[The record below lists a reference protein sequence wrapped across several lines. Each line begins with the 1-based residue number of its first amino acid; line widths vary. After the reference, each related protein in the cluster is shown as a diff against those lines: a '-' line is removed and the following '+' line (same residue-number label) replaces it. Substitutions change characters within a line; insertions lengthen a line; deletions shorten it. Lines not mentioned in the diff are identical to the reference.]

1 MENIRSSAWTALP
14 KLATKDRLMKS
25 AKAKSRKAPVKKK
38 QRTKAEQRAE
48 TLEKIL
54 DAAELLF
61 SRHGLYG
68 VALRDV
74 TAEAGVH
81 TSLMRYYFDDKLE
94 LFRAVFARRAGL
106 SVERR
111 LRAFDRY
118 EKDVNGKP
126 TVAGALHVLLDTD
139 FDLYIEGGE
148 GGRNYAAFVAQI
160 ASTPEAA
167 QLFEEHFNPVILR
180 FLGIL
185 RKALPDVPERSLF
198 WGIHF
203 LTGAVMHSY
212 AHSGRIDRLSG
223 GLCQS
228 DDLASIREFL
238 ADFIAAGFV
247 SLPKKASAK

>member
-1 MENIRSSAWTALP
+1 MEI
-14 KLATKDRLMKS
+14 S
-25 AKAKSRKAPVKKK
+25 AKHWDRASHARDEGLRMRAIKSKPRQKAVTKKK
-38 QRTKAEQRAE
+38 SKTKAEQSAE
-48 TLEKIL
+48 TLGNIL

-68 VALRDV
+68 VTLRDV
-74 TAEAGVH
+74 TMEAGVH
-81 TSLMRYYFDDKLE
+81 TSLMRYYFDDKLS

-185 RKALPDVPERSLF
+185 RKALPNVSERNMF

-203 LTGAVMHSY
+203 LTGAVMHAY

-223 GLCQS
+223 GLCKS
-228 DDLASIREFL
+228 DDLVSIRELL
-238 ADFIAAGFV
+238 ADFLAPGFE
-247 SLPKKASAK
+247 SLPKKGRK

>member
-1 MENIRSSAWTALP
+1 MA
-14 KLATKDRLMKS
+14 LATKGHAMTRPKS
-25 AKAKSRKAPVKKK
+25 KPPQRASARKKP
-38 QRTKAEQRAE
+38 RTKAEQRAE
-48 TLEKIL
+48 TLEKLL

-68 VALRDV
+68 VTLRDV
-74 TAEAGVH
+74 TIEAGVH
-81 TSLMRYYFDDKLE
+81 VSLMRYYFDDKLE

-111 LRAFDRY
+111 LRAFDQY
-118 EKDVNGKP
+118 EKDVDGRP

-139 FDLYIEGGE
+139 FDLYIAGGE

-180 FLGIL
+180 FLGIV
-185 RKALPDVPERSLF
+185 RKALPDVPERNLF

-203 LTGAVMHSY
+203 VTGCVMHSY
-212 AHSGRIDRLSG
+212 ARSGRIDRLSG
-223 GLCQS
+223 GLCRS
-228 DDLASIREFL
+228 DDLASIRDLL
-238 ADFIAAGFV
+238 ADFLAAGFV
-247 SLPKKASAK
+247 SLPKKKAAR